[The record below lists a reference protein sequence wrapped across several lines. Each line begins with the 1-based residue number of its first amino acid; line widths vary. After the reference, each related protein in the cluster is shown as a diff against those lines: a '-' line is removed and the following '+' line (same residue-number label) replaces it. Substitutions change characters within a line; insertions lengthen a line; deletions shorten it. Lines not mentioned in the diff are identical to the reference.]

1 MRKKSAGKTLSR
13 VKGEMAEP
21 RVAASARQPDRPS
34 KPGKSRAAQKARVVE
49 LQPRSALELSRSKKQ
64 AMSII
69 FGSILKEVER
79 LKRLS
84 KRLDLL
90 ADEHLTLTEALVPVS
105 ASIVRIA
112 TVLELVVI
120 SNSVA

>member
-1 MRKKSAGKTLSR
+1 MKKSAGKTLSR
-13 VKGEMAEP
+13 IKGEMDEP
-21 RVAASARQPDRPS
+21 RVAASARQLGRPS
-34 KPGKSRAAQKARVVE
+34 KPGKSTAAQKARVVE
-49 LQPRSALELSRSKKQ
+49 LRPRSSLELSRSKKQ

-79 LKRLS
+79 LKRVS

-120 SNSVA
+120 SNS